1 STNKPPLFRGIKYHY
16 WNERMISYF
25 ESIHIDLWDMVENGD
40 YVPYDDQLNELSRG
54 QWTEEQNLRFLI
66 NSKTQNVML
75 CALSEEECTKVH
87 NFRSAK
93 QMWDILAITYK
104 GMSQVKKN
112 KLNLLTH
119 NYELFSM
126 EKGKDIQ
133 SMFGRFRTILN
144 ELRSLGR
151 IYDNDDHIDK
161 ILRSLSRKW
170 RLQVTT
176 LRAIKNHDSTSL
188 EELISTLNVHEQE
201 LQQDE

>member
-1 STNKPPLFRGIKYHY
+1 
-16 WNERMISYF
+16 MISYF

>member
-1 STNKPPLFRGIKYHY
+1 
-16 WNERMISYF
+16 MISYF

-119 NYELFSM
+119 KFVCC
-126 EKGKDIQ
+126 
-133 SMFGRFRTILN
+133 
-144 ELRSLGR
+144 SL
-151 IYDNDDHIDK
+151 
-161 ILRSLSRKW
+161 
-170 RLQVTT
+170 
-176 LRAIKNHDSTSL
+176 
-188 EELISTLNVHEQE
+188 
-201 LQQDE
+201 